1 MSIKSFIESKLSREF
16 ILYALFG
23 VGTTAVD
30 YAVFFPLYRTEL
42 NIHIANT
49 IAWVAAVIF
58 AYITNKIF
66 VFRSKTRRSGALAL
80 EIAEFF
86 GGRLLTL
93 ALQELIVVL
102 LYDILCV
109 NEYIVK
115 IVASVVVIIINY
127 VICRIVVF
135 KKGGGEDE

>member
-30 YAVFFPLYRTEL
+30 YAVSFLLYRTEL